1 MLDDA
6 AHGGADGD
14 PDVLEVLGGA
24 RVLDV
29 LGRLAAHRRQRPL
42 DGADDVGQGDLLG
55 RLGEPVAAVRA
66 ALAAHE
72 PGVAQVGED
81 VLEELRGDRLG
92 GGQRV
97 ALDRP
102 AAGGGELGGGAQR
115 VVGPGGDAHG
125 RADYAA
131 RIDTFTLIV
140 TGGLVLMVLAVLA
153 LGQWYPGSG
162 AEQLDW
168 KPTRSPELEAE
179 NEIDDVAQMLE
190 AQNERRRR
198 RGAPERTEEEIAE
211 EVSREQ
217 RAMRERAAAFRA
229 REGHPPEE

>member
-1 MLDDA
+1 M
-6 AHGGADGD
+6 
-14 PDVLEVLGGA
+14 P
-24 RVLDV
+24 
-29 LGRLAAHRRQRPL
+29 
-42 DGADDVGQGDLLG
+42 
-55 RLGEPVAAVRA
+55 
-66 ALAAHE
+66 
-72 PGVAQVGED
+72 
-81 VLEELRGDRLG
+81 
-92 GGQRV
+92 
-97 ALDRP
+97 
-102 AAGGGELGGGAQR
+102 
-115 VVGPGGDAHG
+115 
-125 RADYAA
+125 RADYAVG
-131 RIDTFTLIV
+131 IDTFTLIV
-140 TGGLVLMVLAVLA
+140 IAGLVLMVLAVLA
-153 LGQWYPGSG
+153 LGRWYPGSG